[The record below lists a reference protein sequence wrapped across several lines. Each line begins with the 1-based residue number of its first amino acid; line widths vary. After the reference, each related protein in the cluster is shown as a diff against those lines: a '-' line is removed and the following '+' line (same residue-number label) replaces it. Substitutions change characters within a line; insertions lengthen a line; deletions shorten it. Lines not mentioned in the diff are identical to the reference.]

1 MEIEARSAPKLCRVL
16 SQSFVSGHT
25 DLLVRNIIIKGWS
38 LFSGGEVYK
47 ILSHSVEESHK
58 ILPSSDEGGGV
69 NSLTLMLFPFN
80 STCLGIIQSIIV
92 SNVYKIHN
100 DMCPI
105 LHTHK
110 YMYPQIHMEHHIIPG
125 SGTNSCVVHLGG
137 AQNSVLCVNPIFHL
151 PPCHK

>member
-58 ILPSSDEGGGV
+58 ILPSSDEGGG
-69 NSLTLMLFPFN
+69 
-80 STCLGIIQSIIV
+80 SI
-92 SNVYKIHN
+92 
-100 DMCPI
+100 P
-105 LHTHK
+105 
-110 YMYPQIHMEHHIIPG
+110 
-125 SGTNSCVVHLGG
+125 
-137 AQNSVLCVNPIFHL
+137 
-151 PPCHK
+151 